1 MSSYSDIHE
10 LVERDR
16 FELMM
21 LHPLYYGRV
30 ICSTELVVVRDSR
43 VQLAC
48 TDYRRIFISGDA
60 YSALPENKRLAVL
73 AHEALHI
80 VLRHAFRIGS
90 RDKNRFEIAADAE
103 VHFILSEHFP
113 DPYGITCPRE
123 WAELTAEQIYELLP
137 PRENKKKAKSEHCS
151 PGSDSTM
158 PPNNSNGK
166 PSDQQNGES
175 QKADGKP
182 SDQQN
187 GESQSTENPSEGGN
201 KPEQQSGGKESKNN
215 PTGDNSPENG
225 NQSEGGNRP
234 NNGDSQS
241 DGDNQR
247 DMDDNAQNSRG
258 DADSDND
265 NEQSRKDSKRKDR
278 SNTEDGNGNT
288 NSEDNG
294 ESNQSGGD
302 SQTAGNTTDNK
313 QHSKGKVPKNR
324 ATGENSPGNNH
335 QQNGNQS
342 DEGGL
347 DNSDKSSGNSGQ
359 DKGDRQSDGDTP
371 RSGNGE
377 KMAEGNAQSG
387 QPTGG
392 GGKPKKR
399 GSCSKKHDTERDGH
413 GKGKS
418 GNDDEQSC
426 KDGNE
431 QNSRG
436 DELPDNDRNQEE
448 ESSEFNPQFDAET
461 EMHCIALSEEA
472 LMGML
477 NNGYGTQPGNLERL
491 LKKIGSPRIPW
502 QVLLRQ
508 FLRHC
513 RSESYSWS
521 HPNRR
526 FISKGLYLPG
536 RDGILGFN
544 GIVAL
549 DTSSS
554 TIKVLP
560 QFVADLVGLFKAFG
574 KFSLTI
580 MECDVTIQQVWKVSN
595 NKPMPDILEHKFKGF
610 GGTDFRPVFDYI
622 HNHHL
627 TPNVLIFFTDGE
639 GTCIETKPPYPVLWM
654 LTKKGT
660 APVPWGQAINYEANT
675 I

>member
-30 ICSTELVVVRDSR
+30 ICSTELVVVRDPR

-90 RDKNRFEIAADAE
+90 RDKNRFEKAADAE

-166 PSDQQNGES
+166 PSDQQNV
-175 QKADGKP
+175 
-182 SDQQN
+182 
-187 GESQSTENPSEGGN
+187 ESQSTENPSEGGN

-215 PTGDNSPENG
+215 PTGDNSLENG
-225 NQSEGGNRP
+225 DQSEGGNRP

-247 DMDDNAQNSRG
+247 DMDDN
-258 DADSDND
+258 
-265 NEQSRKDSKRKDR
+265 
-278 SNTEDGNGNT
+278 
-288 NSEDNG
+288 
-294 ESNQSGGD
+294 
-302 SQTAGNTTDNK
+302 
-313 QHSKGKVPKNR
+313 
-324 ATGENSPGNNH
+324 
-335 QQNGNQS
+335 
-342 DEGGL
+342 
-347 DNSDKSSGNSGQ
+347 
-359 DKGDRQSDGDTP
+359 
-371 RSGNGE
+371 
-377 KMAEGNAQSG
+377 
-387 QPTGG
+387 
-392 GGKPKKR
+392 
-399 GSCSKKHDTERDGH
+399 
-413 GKGKS
+413 
-418 GNDDEQSC
+418 
-426 KDGNE
+426 E
-431 QNSRG
+431 QNSRD

-536 RDGILGFN
+536 RYGILGFN

-639 GTCIETKPPYPVLWM
+639 GTCIETKPSYPVLWM